1 MTSTNASAQQI
12 AEDYTRAW
20 MSGDVDQAL
29 GFLAEDVVCDAPAGR
44 IEGRAAYRGFLEGFL
59 PKLTG
64 SSITKVLGDGTSAAV
79 VYTTDTTFARDFRA
93 MDYLTVGDG
102 RITHVVTVFDRL
114 PAAQAGRR
122 GEG

>member
-1 MTSTNASAQQI
+1 
-12 AEDYTRAW
+12 

-44 IEGRAAYRGFLEGFL
+44 IEGLAAYRGFLEGFL

-64 SSITKVLGDGTSAAV
+64 SSITKVLGDDTSAAV

-102 RITHVVTVFDRL
+102 RITRVVTVFDRL
-114 PAAQAGRR
+114 PAAQARPR
-122 GEG
+122 AEG